1 MADWTNLTNRFNKS
15 FISTDSLDALK
26 DHVNRFL
33 FIGGEG
39 KGIVDLKLDI
49 VGDETISAD
58 SDVTDHYV
66 ESNIAYQDQI
76 SLKPKIYT
84 INGEVGE
91 LVWYQKDIFSQSFG
105 QVAQRLE
112 GVISF
117 LPVRSRS
124 FNQMKTKVM
133 KAAQWV
139 DTVSNAAS
147 KIANLS
153 TIGNNQQQAFMRLTE
168 FRDSRMPINVQ
179 SPWGVLENYA
189 ITNLKF
195 TQPKDTK
202 DKSLISIT
210 LKEFRTTQVS
220 TVKYDA
226 EKYQRNAALERQ
238 PVVDNGKTTG
248 EDISVAKK
256 ATKVD
261 IEEYPILK
269 EGDEFSTEED
279 VLCRFNK
286 EANDIDYFKIE
297 DEEGNISFT
306 QITEYSEKYYAK
318 ETCANKIYTQFYME

>member
-15 FISTDSLDALK
+15 AISMDSLESVK
-26 DHVNRFL
+26 DHINEFL
-33 FIGGEG
+33 FIGGED

-91 LVWYQKDIFSQSFG
+91 LVWYQKDKYSQAFG

-117 LPVRSRS
+117 LPLRSRS
-124 FNQMKTKVM
+124 FNQMKTNVM

-147 KIANLS
+147 KISNLS
-153 TIGNNQQQAFMRLTE
+153 TIGSNQQQAYMRLLE
-168 FRDSRMPINVQ
+168 FRDSRTPINIKT
-179 SPWGVLENYA
+179 PWGVLENYA

-195 TQPKDTK
+195 TQPKETK

-220 TVKYDA
+220 TVKYNA

-238 PVVDNGKTTG
+238 PIVDNGKTSG
-248 EDISVAKK
+248 EDASLPVETKEIEGEEVKSCAVVYEDTAFYVDYSDKYGFSVQNAETNEWVSHDSSDYKG
-256 ATKVD
+256 AVGVAASEC
-261 IEEYPILK
+261 EEIIGALK
-269 EGDEFSTEED
+269 
-279 VLCRFNK
+279 
-286 EANDIDYFKIE
+286 
-297 DEEGNISFT
+297 
-306 QITEYSEKYYAK
+306 
-318 ETCANKIYTQFYME
+318 